1 MMHRNWLDGD
11 LTICVLANKL
21 SYRNHLYYIIPLC
34 KPFFLMN
41 FKEDG
46 LESKF
51 RTDTVVLDRDSGRVM
66 NTEEYEQLEQ
76 NARCAERTGSQPS

>member
-1 MMHRNWLDGD
+1 
-11 LTICVLANKL
+11 
-21 SYRNHLYYIIPLC
+21 
-34 KPFFLMN
+34 MN

-51 RTDTVVLDRDSGRVM
+51 RTDTVILDRDSGRVM
-66 NTEEYEQLEQ
+66 NTEEYKQLEQ